1 MCVAEALTQES
12 MKKAAESVS
21 AGMFPWERRQMD
33 GGGTPLN
40 TFERV
45 YWLAFG
51 GAIAFLIGT
60 NVYRY
65 WSSKQEVKAC
75 IQGNSFS
82 IAHTTLLILQMV
94 SGAFVQVDEDT
105 ARKKDEIALK
115 LAVGDINVLQSEDV
129 FEGLTPKVRT
139 TGP

>member
-33 GGGTPLN
+33 GGGKPLN
-40 TFERV
+40 SFERV

-65 WSSKQEVKAC
+65 LSSKQVVKVC
-75 IQGNSFS
+75 VQDTSFS
-82 IAHTTLLILQMV
+82 VLLLR
-94 SGAFVQVDEDT
+94 SF
-105 ARKKDEIALK
+105 
-115 LAVGDINVLQSEDV
+115 
-129 FEGLTPKVRT
+129 
-139 TGP
+139 